1 MYKKITILLFFILCF
16 SFAKAQ
22 YNRVDSVQKIFDKA
36 YTELENMLNGKQK
49 PSFKYA
55 VYLVENA
62 YYNDSLDYD
71 AFLSLIDFY
80 KKLTLAYN
88 KANKMVDYKFAD
100 STKQNLNASLFKI
113 FTDTIKANDNQI
125 VSYPFQYNFDD
136 ALGSKDLSSTFISNL
151 MVTKKGNC
159 HSLPYLYKILTE
171 ELGTTS
177 YLALA
182 PMHIYIKQ
190 FNKKVGWYNVELTS
204 GHFPLDGYLMATGY
218 ISHQNIVSKL
228 YMDTLSYKE
237 SIATCVMD
245 LCYAYMRRLDTLSN
259 TDFIMKCANKSLEI
273 KPNYISGLLRLNKIN
288 EYLYIKYTNE
298 HKSELAQI
306 YKQGFIDSNKKLI
319 KLGYQDVSKE
329 TFSKWYTTYQ
339 KDKSKYDNPEIN
351 TNFKSTKAK

>member
-1 MYKKITILLFFILCF
+1 MHKLQILFFFFIL
-16 SFAKAQ
+16 SVGFAHAQ
-22 YNRVDSVQKIFDKA
+22 YNQVDAVQKQFDKA
-36 YTELENMLNGKQK
+36 YTELENMLDGKQTA
-49 PSFKYA
+49 SFKRA

-62 YYNDSLDYD
+62 YYNDSLDYNL
-71 AFLSLIDFY
+71 FVSFIDFY
-80 KKLTLAYN
+80 KTITLAYN
-88 KANKMVDYKFAD
+88 KANKMTGYHFAD
-100 STKQNLNASLFKI
+100 SIKQNLNASLFKI
-113 FTDTIKANDNQI
+113 FTDTIKAENNLI

-136 ALGSKDLSSTFISNL
+136 ALGNKELSSTFISNL
-151 MVTKKGNC
+151 LMTKKGNC

-171 ELGTTS
+171 ELGTTA
-177 YLALA
+177 YLSLA

-237 SIATCVMD
+237 SIATCLMD
-245 LCYAYMRRLDTLSN
+245 LCYAYMRRLDTLAN
-259 TDFIMKCANKSLEI
+259 PNFILKCANKSLEI
-273 KPNYISGLLRLNKIN
+273 KPNYISGLLRLNGIN

-298 HKSELAQI
+298 HKTELAKV
-306 YKQGFIDSNKKLI
+306 YKQGFIDSNKKLM

-329 TFSKWYTTYQ
+329 TFAKWYTTYQ

-351 TNFKSTKAK
+351 TNFKTTKAK